1 MEIIEFEHP
10 VARDILT
17 SLRDRR
23 TCSEEFRYLTY
34 RISLL
39 LAVESTRN
47 IPTLPVSVE
56 TPLEVTFGEKCD
68 KCPAIIPILRAGLG
82 MLGAFQDMLPSAHV
96 SFVALRRDEKDA
108 KADWLYD
115 SVQNLNGR
123 DVLILDPMLAT
134 GGTASRVIQYAIDAG
149 AGNIS
154 LVSIVASPEG
164 VERLKKFEELRV
176 ITASVD
182 RQLDENWY
190 IRPGLGDF
198 GDRLYS
204 GNQVTD
210 R

>member
-23 TCSEEFRYLTY
+23 TCSEEFRILTY

-56 TPLEVTFGEKCD
+56 TPLEETLGEKCEN
-68 KCPAIIPILRAGLG
+68 CPVIIPILRAGLG
-82 MLGAFQDMLPSAHV
+82 MLDAFQEVIPSAPV

-108 KADWLYD
+108 KADWLYE
-115 SVQNLNGR
+115 SIQNLNRR

-134 GGTASRVIQYAIDAG
+134 GGTAEQVIQYAIDAG
-149 AGNIS
+149 AGSIS
-154 LVSIVASPEG
+154 LVSIVSSPEG
-164 VERLKKFEELRV
+164 VERLRRFENLTV

-198 GDRLYS
+198 GDRLYHGKS
-204 GNQVTD
+204 AKC
-210 R
+210 

>member
-10 VARDILT
+10 LARDILT

-23 TCSEEFRYLTY
+23 TCPEEFRLLTY

-47 IPTLPVSVE
+47 IATLPVSVE
-56 TPLEVTFGEKCD
+56 TPLETTLGEKCIQ
-68 KCPAIIPILRAGLG
+68 CPVIIPILRAGLG
-82 MLGAFQDMLPSAHV
+82 MLAAFQDMLPASPV

-115 SVQNLNGR
+115 SVQNLSGR
-123 DVLILDPMLAT
+123 DILILDPMLAT
-134 GGTASRVIQYAIDAG
+134 GGTAKQVIQYAIDAG

-164 VERLKKFEELRV
+164 VERLRKFQDLRV
-176 ITASVD
+176 ITVSVD

-190 IRPGLGDF
+190 ICPGLGDF
-198 GDRLYS
+198 GDRLYHS
-204 GNQVTD
+204 KPDGS
-210 R
+210 